1 MKGTL
6 SEFFDTD
13 QISVLWSEAYKDW
26 VADWEDTVNKQGNST
41 LACCGG
47 ECSENL
53 ILWPI
58 ERD

>member
-1 MKGTL
+1 MKWAL

-26 VADWEDTVNKQGNST
+26 VADWEDTVNKQGSST

-47 ECSENL
+47 GSSENL

>member
-1 MKGTL
+1 MKGAL

-26 VADWEDTVNKQGNST
+26 VADWEDTVNKQGSST

-47 ECSENL
+47 EFSENL